1 MEGEIILLILQV
13 CLMCDSS
20 TECLPSVSTTEELP
34 FCQSRISK
42 HITPDLRALGLR
54 LDVWIS
60 IFSPGMNKY
69 SRR

>member
-20 TECLPSVSTTEELP
+20 TACLLSVSTTEELP

-42 HITPDLRALGLR
+42 HITPDLRGREGGRVGGGDSMCGLAFLLR
-54 LDVWIS
+54 
-60 IFSPGMNKY
+60 G
-69 SRR
+69 